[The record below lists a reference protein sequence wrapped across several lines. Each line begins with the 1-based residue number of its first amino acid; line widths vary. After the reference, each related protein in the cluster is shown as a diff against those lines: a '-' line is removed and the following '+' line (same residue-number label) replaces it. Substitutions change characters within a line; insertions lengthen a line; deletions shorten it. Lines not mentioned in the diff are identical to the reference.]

1 MPGTAECS
9 VIASHCIAC
18 WLQLSLC
25 FLSCALHHC
34 RSVVERLSVPE
45 VRRLFV
51 VDPDTRR
58 MEGIVSLSD
67 VAAYLFD
74 MF

>member
-1 MPGTAECS
+1 MLS
-9 VIASHCIAC
+9 VTFRDPYR
-18 WLQLSLC
+18 LC
-25 FLSCALHHC
+25 C
-34 RSVVERLSVPE
+34 RSIVERLSVPG

-51 VDPDTRR
+51 VDPDNRR

-74 MF
+74 VF

>member
-1 MPGTAECS
+1 M
-9 VIASHCIAC
+9 
-18 WLQLSLC
+18 
-25 FLSCALHHC
+25 
-34 RSVVERLSVPE
+34 ERLSVPG

-67 VAAYLFD
+67 IAAYLFD